1 MLGVFILPGGLDTFN
16 DDGRLICDRP
26 TFSVVV
32 NIVDVEGLLFTESSC
47 EWIAPVF
54 NSSSL

>member
-1 MLGVFILPGGLDTFN
+1 
-16 DDGRLICDRP
+16 LICDRP